1 MPSRSRQGMQA
12 LKDAGY
18 GVYLLTNAGIV
29 FREYEGAI
37 PAFKAMDGLFVS
49 AEHQML
55 KPEPEIYLALL
66 AEFGLKA
73 SETLFIDDNPV
84 NIAGGIMN
92 GIEGI
97 VYRGDV
103 KELISELKRFHVEL
117 QQSPLHSSCA

>member
-1 MPSRSRQGMQA
+1 
-12 LKDAGY
+12 
-18 GVYLLTNAGIV
+18 
-29 FREYEGAI
+29 
-37 PAFKAMDGLFVS
+37 MDGLFVS

-92 GIEGI
+92 DIEGI

-117 QQSPLHSSCA
+117 QQSPLHSSRA